1 MQFEFTVVTLKG
13 KTVFQCIAHHS
24 KQTEDLLIESDFYT
38 RFGKTGVPT
47 GDHYELEL
55 VNTSWLPPGK
65 HAIHIHQNKLSG
77 RNFVCWP
84 NQLATIEEAQAMFRG
99 WCVGTAYT
107 LLTGNDFVSLFDG
120 DFKKFINNMDRTY
133 GIRIMD

>member
-1 MQFEFTVVTLKG
+1 MEFELTVVSPKG
-13 KTVFQCIAHHS
+13 KIVFRCTAHHS
-24 KQTEDLLIESDFYT
+24 RRPEDLLIESDFYS

-55 VNTSWLPPGK
+55 VDTAWLPPGK
-65 HAIHIHQNKLSG
+65 HPIHIHQNASSG

-84 NQLATIEEAQAMFRG
+84 NQLRSIEEAQAMFRG
-99 WCVGTAYT
+99 WCVGTTYT

-120 DFKKFINNMDRTY
+120 DFKKLIDSMDRMCE
-133 GIRIMD
+133 IKIVD